1 VITFCCFV
9 VVVCLVAFLIAF
21 EWWLYVFTVIPIRIP
36 LILILIA
43 IPILPFHSILHW
55 LSLDSSILLIYLP
68 SLCLRCDYSAT
79 RFSHFTL
86 HCSCV
91 WGWGEEEKK
100 KPLTGHEEAHNK
112 QERT

>member
-1 VITFCCFV
+1 M
-9 VVVCLVAFLIAF
+9 VAFLIAF

-86 HCSCV
+86 
-91 WGWGEEEKK
+91 
-100 KPLTGHEEAHNK
+100 
-112 QERT
+112 QEMLDLFADFLNWRTTPGF